1 MTESDVRSS
10 LLAFDPLWNELF
22 PAEQSRI
29 ISLLVER
36 VDVRTDRVDIKLRI
50 DGVTSL
56 LGELTGNSVTQQD
69 ACMTTGA
76 QAGKAQ
82 ISKDG
87 RTAVISISVSFL
99 QRGGRKQIL
108 SPPGTAPWSPAPR
121 VDGALVKAVVRAHRW
136 RRMLESGEYTSS
148 AELAK
153 AEKVNDSYLSRILR
167 LTLIAPDIIE
177 AILSGRQPRA
187 LQLDDLLKPLPA
199 AWERQRSELGTS
211 Q

>member
-1 MTESDVRSS
+1 
-10 LLAFDPLWNELF
+10 
-22 PAEQSRI
+22 
-29 ISLLVER
+29 
-36 VDVRTDRVDIKLRI
+36 
-50 DGVTSL
+50 
-56 LGELTGNSVTQQD
+56 
-69 ACMTTGA
+69 MTTSA
-76 QAGKAQ
+76 QSGKAH

-87 RTAVISISVSFL
+87 RTAVVSISVSFL

-136 RRMLESGEYTSS
+136 RHMLENGEYTSS

-167 LTLIAPDIIE
+167 LTLLAPDIVE
-177 AILSGRQPRA
+177 AILAGRQA
-187 LQLDDLLKPLPA
+187 STLQLDDLLKPLRA
-199 AWERQRSELGTS
+199 AWEQQRSELGTS

>member
-1 MTESDVRSS
+1 
-10 LLAFDPLWNELF
+10 
-22 PAEQSRI
+22 
-29 ISLLVER
+29 
-36 VDVRTDRVDIKLRI
+36 
-50 DGVTSL
+50 
-56 LGELTGNSVTQQD
+56 
-69 ACMTTGA
+69 MTTGA
-76 QAGKAQ
+76 QAGKAH

-87 RTAVISISVSFL
+87 RTAVVSISVSFL

-136 RRMLESGEYTSS
+136 RHMLENGEYTSS

-177 AILSGRQPRA
+177 AILAGRQA
-187 LQLDDLLKPLPA
+187 STLQLDDLLKPLPA
-199 AWERQRSELGTS
+199 AWERQRSELL
-211 Q
+211 QQ

>member
-1 MTESDVRSS
+1 LTESDVRSS

-121 VDGALVKAVVRAHRW
+121 VDGALVKAVVLPTAGGVCSRVANTPPRQNW
-136 RRMLESGEYTSS
+136 PNPRTST
-148 AELAK
+148 
-153 AEKVNDSYLSRILR
+153 IP
-167 LTLIAPDIIE
+167 T
-177 AILSGRQPRA
+177 
-187 LQLDDLLKPLPA
+187 
-199 AWERQRSELGTS
+199 
-211 Q
+211 